1 MSAALLRDFHEE
13 EENAEEEGVSKDDG
27 REEVGDILENGELAE
42 EMKKQE
48 FEGERDER
56 VRALWNLVRT

>member
-13 EENAEEEGVSKDDG
+13 EENAEEEGEGKDDE
-27 REEVGDILENGELAE
+27 REEVGDIAEKEKLAE
-42 EMKKQE
+42 EMKKEE
-48 FEGERDER
+48 FEGVRDER